1 MLSARLNDIDVKI
14 IKDLLEDGRKSF
26 SSIAKEC
33 NVSSATISERF
44 KKLEELGIIAGSTI
58 LYNCSILGYRGL
70 ATLLLNVESQNVNN
84 VLERLKEKTHF
95 FPKRQYNAEHN
106 IFVITAWKSARDLDI
121 VKESIR
127 RQNPIVECKTYL
139 WSDVGN
145 QPENL
150 VIGTSRYTKKKSDQS
165 KEPTISK
172 IEVDKKD
179 IEIVNRLIK
188 NGRTPFRTIAQE
200 IGISTDTV
208 SKRYQKL
215 KENCLIRTCIQ
226 INPQKLGYQSIVDFS
241 LAFTSHDKID
251 NIIKK
256 ILKIPNV
263 SYVVKVEGDFDL
275 HVAALARDVLE
286 IFAINEE
293 ITKIPNIKKIEA
305 ALRKAPTAWPSSGQQ
320 ISTFGQGMA
329 LT

>member
-1 MLSARLNDIDVKI
+1 MLSVRLDDIDVKI

-26 SSIAKEC
+26 SSIAEEC
-33 NVSSATISERF
+33 NISSATVRDHF
-44 KKLEELGIIAGSTI
+44 KKLEEVGIIVGATL

-70 ATLLLNVESQNVNN
+70 ATLLLNVESQHVND
-84 VLERLKEKTHF
+84 VLKRLQEKTHF
-95 FPKRQYNAEHN
+95 LPKRQYNAEHN
-106 IFVITAWKSARDLDI
+106 IFVITAWKSPRDLYI

-150 VIGTSRYTKKKSDQS
+150 AIGTSRYCKKKHDLN
-165 KEPTISK
+165 KEHIISK

-215 KENCLIRTCIQ
+215 KEKRLIRTCIQ
-226 INPQKLGYQSIVDFS
+226 INPQKLGYQSI
-241 LAFTSHDKID
+241 
-251 NIIKK
+251 
-256 ILKIPNV
+256 
-263 SYVVKVEGDFDL
+263 Y
-275 HVAALARDVLE
+275 
-286 IFAINEE
+286 
-293 ITKIPNIKKIEA
+293 IT
-305 ALRKAPTAWPSSGQQ
+305 
-320 ISTFGQGMA
+320 
-329 LT
+329 